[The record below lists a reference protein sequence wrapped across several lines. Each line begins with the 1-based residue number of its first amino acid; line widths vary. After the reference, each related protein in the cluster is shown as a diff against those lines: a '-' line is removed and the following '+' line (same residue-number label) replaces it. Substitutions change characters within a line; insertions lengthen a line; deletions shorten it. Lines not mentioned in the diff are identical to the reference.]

1 MSLIVERYYQALSGV
16 VYQCFEYSLISWK
29 LMILEKCGLC
39 LQKKEL
45 QNSHLL
51 PAALYKQLREPSG
64 RSDPNPVIVTR
75 SRALTSSKQ
84 VSSPFLCADCELL
97 FSVNGENYVV
107 TQCAKQNGSFKL
119 RELLQGA
126 SPLCVDDQ
134 NQTTVY
140 DVQQL
145 LDTKVDQ
152 YLYFAASVF
161 WRASAHSWKM
171 GGEQVGKIRLGD
183 TYQEQFRLYLFA
195 KAAFPKNARV
205 YVHVSSETQVP
216 LTVTTVPT
224 TFRIDSAHRHKFCI
238 PGVLFILFLGREV
251 SKKFDT
257 FALNG
262 SQRKIMWLCP
272 WQNDSL
278 FRGIQNRMA
287 TAIPMGK
294 LRR

>member
-1 MSLIVERYYQALSGV
+1 MLSLGT
-16 VYQCFEYSLISWK
+16 
-29 LMILEKCGLC
+29 CGLC

-51 PAALYKQLREPSG
+51 PAALYKQLREPSVG
-64 RSDPNPVIVTR
+64 SDPNPVIVTR

-84 VSSPFLCADCELL
+84 VSSPFLCADCELR

-107 TQCAKQNGSFKL
+107 TQCAKRNGSFKL

-126 SPLCVDDQ
+126 SPLCVDDK
-134 NQTTVY
+134 NQTAVY
-140 DVQQL
+140 DVQRL
-145 LDTKVDQ
+145 LDTKADQ

-171 GGEQVGKIRLGD
+171 GGEQVGKICLGEK
-183 TYQEQFRLYLFA
+183 YQEQFRLYLFGEA
-195 KAAFPKNARV
+195 IFPQNARV

-224 TFRIDSAHRHKFCI
+224 TFRMGSAHRHKFCI
-238 PGVLFILFLGREV
+238 PGVLFVLFLGSKV
-251 SKKFDT
+251 STTGDT

-262 SQRKIMWLCP
+262 SEHRVMWLYP
-272 WQNDSL
+272 WQNDSHV
-278 FRGIQNRMA
+278 RGILQRIQAA
-287 TAIPMGK
+287 TPTGK
-294 LRR
+294 LRKVKG